1 MIIIESLNTVIKGK
15 TWQDAIIQNELKAI
29 WKYIIQNL
37 PLLCGKWTYLQLAWE
52 RISLFQKLVE
62 QAEQK

>member
-1 MIIIESLNTVIKGK
+1 MIKGK
-15 TWQDAIIQNELKAI
+15 IWQDAIIQNKLKAI
-29 WKYIIQNL
+29 SKYIIQNS

-52 RISLFQKLVE
+52 IISLFPKLVE